1 MKIIFSRKGFDSQYG
16 GVPSP
21 ILPDGT
27 IVSLPIPSSHGRPLG
42 DLVAA
47 SGPLHRVVSDLTA
60 GRITASTRVHLDP
73 DLQASS
79 VDRLPSWRPC
89 FGQDSAAQQHLAN
102 QGVGVG
108 DVFLYFGW
116 YRQAELHQGRWR
128 YVPGSPDIHSLFGW
142 LQVGD
147 VLKVGDNPADLRARW
162 PWIRDHP
169 HVEHAAAIGS
179 TNTLYVS
186 GEMLTL
192 ATPQPVAG
200 AGIFRRWTD
209 ALQLTAPGE
218 SRSVWRLPR
227 WFMPSEG
234 LPPLTYHADPE
245 RWSIADGYARL
256 KSVGKGQEFVQDLGN
271 SAEGRRWLSSLV
283 AAHAGGSD

>member
-16 GVPSP
+16 RVPSP
-21 ILPDGT
+21 IFPDGT
-27 IVSLPIPSSHGRPLG
+27 IVSLPIPSSQGRPLG

-79 VDRLPSWRPC
+79 VERLPSWRPC

-142 LQVGD
+142 LEVGD

-162 PWIRDHP
+162 PWIRDPSARRARCRYRQHEHP
-169 HVEHAAAIGS
+169 LRERGDADAG
-179 TNTLYVS
+179 NTP
-186 GEMLTL
+186 
-192 ATPQPVAG
+192 A
-200 AGIFRRWTD
+200 RRWCRHLS
-209 ALQLTAPGE
+209 ALDRRAA
-218 SRSVWRLPR
+218 V
-227 WFMPSEG
+227 
-234 LPPLTYHADPE
+234 
-245 RWSIADGYARL
+245 DGP
-256 KSVGKGQEFVQDLGN
+256 
-271 SAEGRRWLSSLV
+271 W
-283 AAHAGGSD
+283 